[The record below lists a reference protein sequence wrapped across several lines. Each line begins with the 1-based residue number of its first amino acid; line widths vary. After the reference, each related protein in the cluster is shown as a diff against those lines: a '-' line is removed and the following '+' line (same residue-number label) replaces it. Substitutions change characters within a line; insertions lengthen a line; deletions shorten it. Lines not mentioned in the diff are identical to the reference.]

1 MDDRI
6 TAMVA
11 AGTLLSALLTGRT
24 SADSAQDY
32 WPAWR
37 GPLASG
43 VSPRGRPPL
52 TWSETQNVKGK
63 VPVPG
68 PAADPNAPPP
78 FHGGKKCL
86 YGISPG

>member
-1 MDDRI
+1 MIDGL
-6 TAMVA
+6 AMVFTISVLLP
-11 AGTLLSALLTGRT
+11 TLAVAT
-24 SADSAQDY
+24 AEDY